1 MDEPDDIETED
12 AGPSGL
18 KVKCIITGKSG
29 YLSSAI
35 LQEKLKEFGSPDEI
49 AKHYICRGAGKYLR
63 QGLTQEETRAELGLP
78 IDGFKPVDDAII
90 EKALGG
96 TKRKRKSGEVNP
108 NDPDA
113 NGIYWWQKED
123 FKVRSDWNR
132 TPINVAES
140 TRDACLRP
148 DIYLDDVC
156 ESCPYFAECT
166 LKTKKIKGKVPKI
179 EKNEV

>member
-1 MDEPDDIETED
+1 MDDVDEIDLDK

-18 KVKCIITGKSG
+18 KVKCIITGKPG

-35 LQEKLKEFGSPDEI
+35 LQEKLKEFGSPEEV

-63 QGLTQEETRAELGLP
+63 QGLSQQETRVELGLS
-78 IDGFKPVDDAII
+78 IDGFIPVDDLVI
-90 EKALGG
+90 ERALGE
-96 TKRKRKSGEVNP
+96 TKRRRKSGEVNP

-113 NGIYWWQKED
+113 NGVYWWQKED

-156 ESCPYFAECT
+156 ENCPYFSECT

-179 EKNEV
+179 EKIEV